1 MAPRGSVLLG
11 HIRLL
16 NMHLLLYLFVERGTA
31 RSTGTLS
38 FLEVLVPAGF
48 DSIRAMGGQGPVRLP
63 VLWQN
68 AVVLQTLTERKEWKF
83 FGVLPKADPGLAAAW
98 WTALLL
104 RGILPA
110 AFAIAMGVLV
120 GAVQRGDPLAGP
132 LGFAGSIF
140 VLLQVLSP
148 IHQAVS
154 ANLGDR
160 TAAWLY
166 DRLTEAC
173 VRPPGMGHLEDP
185 ALTSDLTVA
194 RDFDLGMTGPPL
206 SISLD
211 FIATGMA
218 EMIGGVACAV
228 ILARYAW
235 WAPIVLAGAWLATHW
250 LLRESAIWRDRNTEE
265 VRGAQR
271 DADYAYRLAVDPPAS
286 KELRLFGLAGWT
298 IDRFLARRTRLHE
311 LQYAATRL
319 RERPVIWSMLLV
331 VSANVLVFW
340 LLASAAAHGR
350 ISLGEAVV
358 YVQSAIGVSMIAF
371 GGFSWALDGA
381 AAPVA
386 AVLRLEPAM
395 RPAGSLRSG
404 DRSADATPARGIRLR
419 DVTFAYPTAGAAP
432 PSTGATVLEH
442 FDLTIPA
449 GSSLAIVGQNGA
461 GKTTIAKLLCRLYD
475 PQSGAI
481 EIDGVDIRE
490 LDLASWRS
498 RVAAVFQD
506 FIRLEL
512 PLRDNV
518 APAGAPDA
526 VVRAALESAGATNL
540 AALDTV
546 LARGYTGGTDLSGGQ
561 WQRVAL
567 ARALCAVTVG
577 AGVVLLDEPT
587 AQLDVRGE
595 AEIFDRLLA
604 ETRHCTT
611 ILISHRFSTVRHADR
626 ICVLEHGRVVELG
639 THDELMALGG
649 RYRTMFEL
657 QAERFTATE
666 DEEGKAY
673 DVLA

>member
-1 MAPRGSVLLG
+1 MLRQL
-11 HIRLL
+11 
-16 NMHLLLYLFVERGTA
+16 TA
-31 RSTGTLS
+31 
-38 FLEVLVPAGF
+38 
-48 DSIRAMGGQGPVRLP
+48 
-63 VLWQN
+63 
-68 AVVLQTLTERKEWKF
+68 RKEWIF
-83 FGVLPKADPGLAAAW
+83 FSVLPKAGPGLAAAW
-98 WTALLL
+98 WLVLLL

-120 GAVQRGDPLAGP
+120 AAVQRGDALATPLA
-132 LGFAGSIF
+132 FAGTIF

-148 IHQAVS
+148 IHQAIS
-154 ANLGDR
+154 ANLGDGV
-160 TAAWLY
+160 AAWLY

-185 ALTSDLTVA
+185 TLTSDLTVA

-206 SISLD
+206 SISMD
-211 FIATGMA
+211 FIATGMV
-218 EMIGGVACAV
+218 EMIGGVASAA
-228 ILARYAW
+228 ILATYAW
-235 WAPIVLAGAWLATHW
+235 WAPIVLVAAWLATHW
-250 LLRESAIWRDRNTEE
+250 LLRESAIWWDRNTEE
-265 VRGAQR
+265 VRAAQR

-286 KELRLFGLAGWT
+286 KELRLFGLGRWT
-298 IDRFLARRTRLHE
+298 IDRFIARRTRLHE

-319 RERPVIWSMLLV
+319 RERPVIWSLLLV
-331 VSANVLVFW
+331 VVANVVVFW
-340 LLASAAAHGR
+340 SVASAAADGR
-350 ISLGEAVV
+350 LSLGEAVV

-395 RPAGSLRSG
+395 RPAGALRFG
-404 DRSADATPARGIRLR
+404 NRLADGSPAREIRLR
-419 DVTFAYPTAGAAP
+419 DVTFTYPSATVATSAGGA
-432 PSTGATVLEH
+432 STPLHSARGPEATPTREERASGDPAGGSDMSEATPVLEH

-461 GKTTIAKLLCRLYD
+461 GKTTNAKLLCRLYD

-481 EIDGVDIRE
+481 EIDGVDLRD
-490 LDLASWRS
+490 LNLASWRA

-506 FIRLEL
+506 FIRFEL

-518 APAGAPDA
+518 APAGAPDDI
-526 VVRAALESAGATNL
+526 VRTALEAAGAANL
-540 AALDTV
+540 ATLDTV
-546 LARGYTGGTDLSGGQ
+546 LARGYDGGTDLSGGQ
-561 WQRVAL
+561 WQRIAL
-567 ARALCAVTVG
+567 ARALAAVALG

-604 ETRHCTT
+604 ATRHCTT

-626 ICVLEHGRVVELG
+626 ICVLEHGRVIELG

-649 RYRTMFEL
+649 RYRAMFDL
-657 QAERFTATE
+657 QAQRFNLA
-666 DEEGKAY
+666 DAEEGVTF